1 MLVSCAALVTG
12 AAFGLGLELTK
23 FLILQGCSVVMAE
36 IDPAGESVSN
46 LLGSNDLWINTD
58 TSPWEQRLQ
67 LFAKDKV
74 HRCFLRQ
81 S

>member
-1 MLVSCAALVTG
+1 
-12 AAFGLGLELTK
+12 
-23 FLILQGCSVVMAE
+23 MAE